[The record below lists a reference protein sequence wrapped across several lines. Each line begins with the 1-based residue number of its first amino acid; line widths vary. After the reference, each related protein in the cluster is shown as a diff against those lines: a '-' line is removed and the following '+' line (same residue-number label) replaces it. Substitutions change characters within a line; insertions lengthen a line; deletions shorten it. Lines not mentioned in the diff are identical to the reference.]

1 MHQKI
6 YFRAPLLFLVFS
18 AFTRLTL
25 TLMNVWNQSIEWT
38 QIPSILGIG
47 FLFDLRPT
55 LLLTLLFAVAVR
67 FIPNFIQTRIQ
78 KSPLIEWLGFVVALF
93 ALSFQMFAEWIFWGD
108 MECRFNFI
116 AIDYL
121 VYTHEVVNN
130 ILQSYPMKTYFSIM
144 ALIAGIGAYFVRK
157 LPKSQQSVS
166 VKSIGQIAS
175 LCFFSFLLPLQHWSK
190 NNFAQE
196 LSENGTSNLVYA
208 FFHNQLNY
216 NQFYQTIDSTFIPQK
231 ISSYFPQNFSQRDQ
245 DPIARMIPAYG
256 PKKNWNVV
264 LITVESL
271 SQEFLDKKPES
282 WTPFISKLKEQSIC
296 FEDHY
301 ATGTRTV
308 RGLEALALSVPPT
321 PGSSILRRPNYG
333 NLYNVSSVLKP
344 NGYEMFFWYGGYG
357 YFDNM
362 NAFFEANGFTVR
374 DRLHIPSEKIE
385 HETIWGVSDEHL
397 FDAFLEDIG
406 SRKDPSKPFFS
417 LIMTTSNHRPYT
429 FPANRIEMAQGTRE
443 AAVRYTDWAIEQ
455 FFEKAKSTS
464 WYKNT
469 LFIITADH
477 CASSAGKMKL
487 DPNKYLTPCIFYAP
501 TNLGPKT
508 IKTRTSQMDVIP
520 SILGLLGI
528 SYESRFY
535 GIDQI
540 HSPIDR
546 PVPLGT
552 YQRLGFFGK
561 NEMVILSPKKE
572 VNVYQKNSHDFQ
584 EIPASQS
591 SILENAISI
600 YQSAYDRY
608 STGIMDEK
616 ENH

>member
-1 MHQKI
+1 MHQQI
-6 YFRAPLLFLVFS
+6 YFRAPMLFLVFS
-18 AFTRLTL
+18 TFTRLTL
-25 TLMNVWNQSIEWT
+25 TLMNAWNHSVDWL
-38 QIPSILGIG
+38 QIPSILLVG
-47 FLFDLRPT
+47 FLFDLKPL
-55 LLLTLLFAVAVR
+55 LLLTFLWAICIRFTPKFLQQKLATIPLL
-67 FIPNFIQTRIQ
+67 
-78 KSPLIEWLGFVVALF
+78 EWLGFVITLF
-93 ALSFQMFAEWIFWGD
+93 ALSFQMFAEWVFWGD

-121 VYTHEVVNN
+121 VYTHEVVHN
-130 ILQSYPMKTYFSIM
+130 ILQSYPMKTYLSIM
-144 ALIAGIGAYFVRK
+144 AAIAGIGAYFVQK
-157 LPKSQQSVS
+157 LPKFNKPLSI
-166 VKSIGQIAS
+166 KFIGQIAA
-175 LCFFSFLLPLQHWSK
+175 FSFLSFLFPLTNWSK

-196 LSENGTSNLVYA
+196 LSENGTSNLIYA

-216 NQFYQTIDSTFIPQK
+216 NQFYQTIQPNLLSQK
-231 ISSYFPQNFSQRDQ
+231 IASYFPQKFSKPDQ
-245 DPIARMIPAYG
+245 DPIARMIPSFC
-256 PKKNWNVV
+256 PKKELNVV

-271 SQEFLDKKPES
+271 SQEFLDKKPS
-282 WTPFISKLKEQSIC
+282 TWTPFIAKLKKNSIS

-321 PGSSILRRPNYG
+321 PGSSILRRPHYG

-344 NGYEMFFWYGGYG
+344 CGYEMFFWYGGYG

-397 FDAFLEDIG
+397 FDAFLEDIQ

-429 FPANRIEMAQGTRE
+429 FPDHRIEMPQGTRE

-455 FFEKAKSTS
+455 FFKKAKETP
-464 WYKNT
+464 WFQNT

-477 CASSAGKMKL
+477 CASSAGKMQL
-487 DPNKYLTPCIFYAP
+487 DPTKYLTPCIFYAP
-501 TNLGPKT
+501 QKLEPKAIT
-508 IKTRTSQMDVIP
+508 TRTSQMDVVP

-540 HSPIDR
+540 HSPMDR
-546 PVPLGT
+546 PVPIGT
-552 YQRLGFFGK
+552 YQRLGFYGK
-561 NEMVILSPKKE
+561 NEMIILSPKKE
-572 VNVYQKNSHDFQ
+572 VKAYRKVSGDFE
-584 EIPASQS
+584 EIPSTQS
-591 SILENAISI
+591 SILGNAIGL

-608 STGIMDEK
+608 SKGVMDE
-616 ENH
+616 N